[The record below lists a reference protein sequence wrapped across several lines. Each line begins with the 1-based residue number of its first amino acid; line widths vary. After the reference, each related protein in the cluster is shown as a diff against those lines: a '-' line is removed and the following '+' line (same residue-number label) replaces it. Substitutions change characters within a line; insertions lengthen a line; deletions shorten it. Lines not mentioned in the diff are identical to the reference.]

1 MNRSHRIV
9 ERRRR
14 SEPPGRR
21 DTGAIS
27 AKLGVSGARIDPT
40 VSATP
45 GHSLVTVRQTL
56 HF

>member
-21 DTGAIS
+21 DRGAIS